1 LNKITLLD
9 WERQEQRLRYQNA
22 EDDYI
27 KAVERAGGSTAA
39 SDRGAIARATMI
51 FRAAEEHIKVESMV
65 KRSHELHANGYAPVI
80 ALSFQNSVIEFIA
93 QMAKAGIPRSKISVI
108 WGGRKIIKPEEIY
121 DADEY
126 ARRVDMY
133 ISDGFEPDQWSR
145 DEWARFR
152 KSRKYYMDQ
161 LRNDLTT
168 SEYAER
174 IGWLENMRLKSQSD
188 TERQDEIDRFQSGET
203 EFCVFTLAAGGVG
216 VDLDQQ
222 IPEARP
228 RWMLSTI
235 CYYAEEYQ
243 QALGRCKRIATLQP
257 EVVQESLFFRG
268 SIAAEH
274 VAPKL
279 GKKLNSINALAAT
292 GIDFS
297 LLLEDAIIKK
307 RAAENIEVTE
317 VESDEDV
324 DEVDEDEDE
333 DEDGE

>member
-1 LNKITLLD
+1 
-9 WERQEQRLRYQNA
+9 
-22 EDDYI
+22 
-27 KAVERAGGSTAA
+27 
-39 SDRGAIARATMI
+39 
-51 FRAAEEHIKVESMV
+51 
-65 KRSHELHANGYAPVI
+65 
-80 ALSFQNSVIEFIA
+80 
-93 QMAKAGIPRSKISVI
+93 MAKAGIPRSKISVI